1 MPSWRLGVTSN
12 YFRLAVISWANSI
25 FPFYIT
31 GKKAGSPSASV
42 RKDSGQSLVSTARSL
57 LLSPHPHK
65 VYMRVLSL
73 LINNVQISWP
83 HRVTQR
89 WSRDRTECLQA
100 LGCAPKW
107 NADFQ
112 LVLWEMSMIFAACHA
127 TSEICENLTIRWR
140 RIMQDSLTHSVKG
153 ASSIL
158 HRQRIIYF
166 RKKGYGF
173 WCTAREVLLK

>member
-42 RKDSGQSLVSTARSL
+42 RNDSGQRLVSTARSL
-57 LLSPHPHK
+57 LLSPRPHK

-73 LINNVQISWP
+73 LINNVQIPWP

-89 WSRDRTECLQA
+89 WCGDLRVIGQNVCKHWVVVRSEMLISNSFFGKCWWFSLHDTQRLKYEKIWPHDKGESCRIVSRT
-100 LGCAPKW
+100 
-107 NADFQ
+107 
-112 LVLWEMSMIFAACHA
+112 VLKA
-127 TSEICENLTIRWR
+127 
-140 RIMQDSLTHSVKG
+140 
-153 ASSIL
+153 L
-158 HRQRIIYF
+158 HRFFID
-166 RKKGYGF
+166 
-173 WCTAREVLLK
+173 RE